1 VKKRCVGCGKQIPSV
16 ALDCVFCKAK
26 QPAATADDTYEE
38 MDRPSM
44 HATDVTMVGMR
55 SYDELAKAAAAAQ
68 ADSKAEAKPEPKL
81 DEPRPTNGE
90 SSHGEAHVPPQAR
103 LTGMMQAVAVP
114 IPAPV
119 EKTAEPE
126 PAPVEK
132 TPARAPAAAPAERPF
147 LGLARAVMGIGGAV
161 MIALFFLPWHGVHSW
176 RLLETLGGADF
187 VRQLFYL
194 TGGIVLAASAL
205 LPMPFA
211 FRATVGALVAATPV
225 MLGAGGVL
233 SGWRGVVAG
242 LAIVALPATHLLRTQ
257 AKSSNAA
264 RMLVTAA
271 VAAVAILYIV
281 PVSSMIPIASV
292 FKMIGTGEVGQI
304 VIGLFVLIPLG
315 FAFLSLLG
323 LMGRDLTDIGVLL
336 SVLILLWAPVVVALR
351 GTLLGDMTQVY
362 VALALLWASA
372 TSALSLAQLLS
383 LAARDSAA

>member
-1 VKKRCVGCGKQIPSV
+1 VKKKCVGCGKQIPSV

-26 QPAATADDTYEE
+26 QPAASSDDLYEE

-44 HATDVTMVGMR
+44 HKTDVTMVGMR
-55 SYDELAKAAAAAQ
+55 FEDLAKAAAAQGEA
-68 ADSKAEAKPEPKL
+68 KAEARSEDVK
-81 DEPRPTNGE
+81 PTNGE
-90 SSHGEAHVPPQAR
+90 SANGEVHVPPQAR
-103 LTGMMQAVAVP
+103 LTGMMQAVVVP
-114 IPAPV
+114 DARPAPLL
-119 EKTAEPE
+119 E
-126 PAPVEK
+126 PAPAVDKAETK
-132 TPARAPAAAPAERPF
+132 AEPLPARAPAAPVERPF

-205 LPMPFA
+205 LPLPFV
-211 FRATVGALVAATPV
+211 FRATIGALVAATPV

-264 RMLVTAA
+264 RMLVTVA

-281 PVSSMIPIASV
+281 PVSSMVPIASV
-292 FKMIGTGEVGQI
+292 FKMIGTGQVGQ
-304 VIGLFVLIPLG
+304 VVVGVFVLIPLG

-351 GTLLGDMTQVY
+351 GTMLGDMTQVY

-383 LAARDSAA
+383 LAAHDSAA